1 MSGKCRRQFRDSKRT
16 MSSWSLTVV
25 QATVMGHE
33 GGTFQKPLQ
42 SLLGAES
49 QLPATRK
56 QAAHAHAERSEM

>member
-1 MSGKCRRQFRDSKRT
+1 

-33 GGTFQKPLQ
+33 GGTVQKPLQ

-56 QAAHAHAERSEM
+56 QAAHARAERSEM